1 MSTNEHKWVNYFPV
15 IAMTVFVGLV
25 ALSSM
30 FEKLEASAE
39 TKLWVSVGIVI
50 AFVLTILGVLA
61 AIYRKIPQVAGITN
75 FVVLLLIVCAFSI
88 VPAALLGTNDR
99 VVVLKI
105 GGVLFLSILPGW
117 LYLQFLA
124 VKGTTFWSEY
134 VLNLYRLRVDSSSH
148 LPAPPQGSVYEKPAA
163 TGSGDGR
170 ANLYQSKFLGLY
182 GHSLEH
188 GSGDGGNNKSLRF
201 QGENLFPVIITTF
214 VLAVAW
220 AIALQ
225 PELLRNQAGALFA
238 ETIQRNLTDFLPSE
252 TLFFGFIG
260 AYFYVLQM
268 LVRRYYQDDLKTSA
282 YINATV
288 RIVTVAV
295 LVTAVH
301 AIWPTNWKGEIAFAF
316 LIGIFPEIGLQ
327 AIRAVISLPMRA
339 IVPSLKKQFPLSDLD
354 GMNIWYESRLL
365 EEGIEDLQNLATANI
380 VDIMLRTRVP
390 VDRLVDWIDQAHLFL
405 RARKDDVTKEQR
417 KTGGLSSREKLRRL
431 GIRTATDLENVFES
445 QDKALRE
452 QVKWVLGTSSEPP
465 SATQTIFET
474 LKDEPNLYHVRQWK
488 KYGELLEEQKQK
500 TKAA

>member
-1 MSTNEHKWVNYFPV
+1 MSTNENKWANLFPV
-15 IAMTVFVGLV
+15 LAMTVFVGLV
-25 ALSSM
+25 VLSSL
-30 FEKLEASAE
+30 FEEFKASDE
-39 TKLWVSVGIVI
+39 TKLWVSIVIVI
-50 AFVLTILGVLA
+50 AFVGMILGGLTFV
-61 AIYRKIPQVAGITN
+61 YRKIPQVAGVTN

-105 GGVLFLSILPGW
+105 GGVIFLSILPGW
-117 LYLQFLA
+117 LYLQFLS

-134 VLNLYRLRVDSSSH
+134 VLNLYRLRVDGPSH
-148 LPAPPQGSVYEKPAA
+148 LPVPPQGSVYEKPAA

-170 ANLYQSKFLGLY
+170 TNLYQSKFLGLY

-225 PELLRNQAGALFA
+225 PELLRNSTDALFA
-238 ETIQRNLTDFLPSE
+238 KTIQQNLKDFLPSKM
-252 TLFFGFIG
+252 LFFGFIG
-260 AYFYVLQM
+260 AYFYILQM

-301 AIWPTNWKGEIAFAF
+301 AIWPDEGKAEIAFAF
-316 LIGIFPEIGLQ
+316 LIGIFPEIGVQ
-327 AIRAVISLPMRA
+327 AIRAVISLPLRP

-405 RARKDDVTKEQR
+405 RARKDDVSKEQR
-417 KTGGLSSREKLRRL
+417 KAGKLSSREKLRRL

-445 QDKALRE
+445 KDKALRE
-452 QVKWVLGTSSEPP
+452 QVKWVLGDSGQPP
-465 SATQTIFET
+465 SATQTMFET
-474 LKDEPNLYHVRQWK
+474 LRDEPNLYHVRQWK
-488 KYGELLEEQKQK
+488 KYGELLDEQEKK
-500 TKAA
+500 